1 MNEPHLQSLCDQE
14 TMIERARADDAPEW
28 LTRHVETFT
37 GALTGERNGTP
48 FPCHFGTNA
57 VERGDLLYAAVPSLT
72 DPDALF
78 GFRDALLEYLDTYQS
93 HAELAPLVTFFA
105 PPEAVGEG
113 GGVEAV
119 PEADWHEALWH
130 VLQFLHVNDPEP
142 WPEDVPTD
150 PDDPHWEFCFGGTPM
165 FPTSRAPFYDDR
177 RSRYCPVG
185 LEITFQP
192 RDVFDGLT
200 HDTEAGARARE
211 VIQGRLGDYDGVC
224 PHADLGDYGV
234 EGDREWRQYLFSA
247 DESQFPDE
255 CPLTVTREVTAL
267 DADPGGVGA
276 D

>member
-1 MNEPHLQSLCDQE
+1 MNEDHPHALCDQA
-14 TMIERARADDAPEW
+14 TMAERARADDAPDW
-28 LTRHVETFT
+28 LTRHFKTFT
-37 GALTGERNGTP
+37 GALTGERNATP

-57 VERGDLLYAAVPSLT
+57 VERGDLLYTAVPSLT
-72 DPDALF
+72 DPAALF
-78 GFRDALLEYLDTYQS
+78 GFRDAVLEYLDTYQD
-93 HAELAPLVTFFA
+93 HADLAPLVAFFA
-105 PPEAVGEG
+105 PPEG
-113 GGVEAV
+113 GADAFT
-119 PEADWHEALWH
+119 EADWHEALWH

-142 WPEDVPTD
+142 WPDGVPTD
-150 PDDPHWEFCFGGTPM
+150 PDDPRWEFSFGGTPM

-211 VIQGRLGDYDGVC
+211 VIQDRLGDYDGVC

-234 EGDREWRQYLFSA
+234 EDDREWRQYLFSE

-255 CPLTVTREVTAL
+255 CPLTVTPEVTAL
-267 DADPGGVGA
+267 DADTGGADGVGA